1 MRRPASRLLTASIGR
16 LLLVGLLAFARLAE
30 ADPQAETLFAQC
42 PSGLP
47 ATDLQGRPLDWAAW
61 RSTPILAVIWSPD
74 CAFCQ
79 RHNAKLDALLREL
92 PGAAVI
98 GIAMDSSPEAVTR
111 AVRRRGYSFPVIADG
126 SGPCEV
132 RPQLTPRR
140 VIPMTCWLGE
150 APTQPCCIPGEMSD
164 DDLRDLLKAQA
175 RSKRHS

>member
-1 MRRPASRLLTASIGR
+1 MTSRLPTASIVRPLLAG
-16 LLLVGLLAFARLAE
+16 LLVLASIAE
-30 ADPQAETLFAQC
+30 ADPTAETLFAQC

-47 ATDLQGRPLDWAAW
+47 KSDVQGRPLDWAAW
-61 RSTPILAVIWSPD
+61 RPTPVLAVIWSPD

-79 RHNAKLDALLREL
+79 RHNAKLDALLREM

-98 GIAMDSSPEAVTR
+98 GIAVDSPPEAVTR
-111 AVRRRGYSFPVIADG
+111 AVKRRGYSFPVIADG
-126 SGPCEV
+126 TGPCAV

-150 APTQPCCIPGEMSD
+150 APTQPRCIPGEMSD

>member
-1 MRRPASRLLTASIGR
+1 MTSRLLTASIVRPLLAG
-16 LLLVGLLAFARLAE
+16 LLVLASVAE
-30 ADPQAETLFAQC
+30 ADPTAETLFAQC

-47 ATDLQGRPLDWAAW
+47 KSDVQGRPLDWAAW
-61 RSTPILAVIWSPD
+61 RPTPVLAVIWSPD

-79 RHNAKLDALLREL
+79 RHNAKLDALLREF

-98 GIAMDSSPEAVTR
+98 GIAVDSPPEAVTR
-111 AVRRRGYSFPVIADG
+111 AVKRRGYSFPVIADG
-126 SGPCEV
+126 TGPCAV

-150 APTQPCCIPGEMSD
+150 APTQPRCIPGEMSD
-164 DDLRDLLKAQA
+164 DDLRDLLKVQA

>member
-1 MRRPASRLLTASIGR
+1 MRPLTSRIPKLTAAH
-16 LLLVGLLAFARLAE
+16 LLLASLLGFASMAE
-30 ADPQAETLFAQC
+30 ADPSAEALFAAC

-47 ATDLQGRPLDWAAW
+47 TIDIQGRPLDWTAW
-61 RSTPILAVIWSPD
+61 RHTPVLAVIWSPD

-79 RHNAKLDALLREL
+79 RHNAKLDALLREA

-98 GIAMDSSPEAVTR
+98 GIAVDSPPYSVTR
-111 AVRRRGYSFPVIADG
+111 TVQRRGYTFPVIADG
-126 SGPCEV
+126 SGPCAV

-150 APTQPCCIPGEMSD
+150 AATQPPCIPGEMSD

-175 RSKRHS
+175 RSRRHS